1 MSNQQERS
9 APSEDQREP
18 GTREDGEAM
27 PPAAIDPGAEDR
39 SKTTGIP
46 PLQEPDVEGV
56 GNESGPS
63 ADKDRGQTDGL
74 DPARKKMVKD
84 ATGF

>member
-1 MSNQQERS
+1 MTNQKLGS
-9 APSEDQREP
+9 APSKAEREP

-27 PPAAIDPGAEDR
+27 PPAAIDPGTDDR
-39 SKTTGIP
+39 SKTKGIP
-46 PLQEPDVEGV
+46 PLPEPDVEGV

-63 ADKDRGQTDGL
+63 ADDEPGTKAL
-74 DPARKKMVKD
+74 DPDKAKMVKD